1 MSPDNYAFMDLKIAQ
16 YDDTEMAKL
25 SAGDKTT
32 YLATSGNYAVVP
44 YKEKQ
49 TPANSWSIAYVT
61 GHKYRLKFDNGQL
74 NYTQMRIEVNQ
85 CWLPADKSAL
95 FNLLYTDNYEA
106 IDFFGKYS
114 GVYETE
120 NQKAAA
126 DSLYYANGTLNTVL
140 ANAQVS
146 GMNYVD
152 PVTKEINWVIN
163 GRKESSKEIEST
175 SVKCRA
181 NEAIWCTG
189 GIVATECTGEQKL
202 WSEPTTW
209 ITAAKP

>member
-1 MSPDNYAFMDLKIAQ
+1 
-16 YDDTEMAKL
+16 
-25 SAGDKTT
+25 
-32 YLATSGNYAVVP
+32 
-44 YKEKQ
+44 
-49 TPANSWSIAYVT
+49 
-61 GHKYRLKFDNGQL
+61 
-74 NYTQMRIEVNQ
+74 MRIEVNQ

-146 GMNYVD
+146 GMNFVD
-152 PVTKEINWVIN
+152 PDKKEINWVVN
-163 GRKESSKEIEST
+163 GRKESSKLIESK

-181 NEAIWCTG
+181 NEAAWCTG
-189 GIVATECTGEQKL
+189 GVVATECTGEQKL

-209 ITAAKP
+209 ITDKKPNGGVPVAGDDVIIPPGMIIVFDIAESPVLNLLTVIGCMPWLSDNSKDQHLQAH